1 LLIQSFH
8 VFAGSEQNIE
18 EIKISHTMTGLSVF
32 LKVYG
37 TTVGLALFL
46 NKQQINSEFETS

>member
-1 LLIQSFH
+1 
-8 VFAGSEQNIE
+8 
-18 EIKISHTMTGLSVF
+18 MTGLSVF